1 MLNMKTS
8 VLWMNIGEIAVILGI
23 LNHSFYKCAHLYD
36 SCRHTPSH
44 PVLFA

>member
-8 VLWMNIGEIAVILGI
+8 ILWMNISEIAVILGI
-23 LNHSFYKCAHLYD
+23 FNRSCHKCAHLYD
-36 SCRHTPSH
+36 SCRSTPSN